1 MSYAAGVKGE
11 PLMAGF
17 MDTKL
22 TVRDTRTMVHIVRAY
37 GLPNNVTEKDVAAFF
52 HDCNIVD
59 NGIYLSMGK
68 RNRPSG
74 ACFVKFAAQKDRAIA
89 KLHNGQQMGKRIIGV
104 GNATHPER
112 MWFLNN
118 SHREEEATS
127 TTRCASRVVRI
138 SGLDDPIT
146 RVNIVN
152 KEDLLEFFK
161 GWSVSIDGAITV
173 TTDQNG
179 DPTGEA
185 YVGLATDDDA
195 SKALKTLQAFNV
207 LRRVG
212 LKGKRLYISDSS
224 PDEVK
229 AWKIYYYPWKYMKV
243 SRAAAKKPGTKG
255 GKKK

>member
-1 MSYAAGVKGE
+1 
-11 PLMAGF
+11 MAGF
-17 MDTKL
+17 MDTNL
-22 TVRDTRTMVHIVRAY
+22 TCRDTRTMVHIVKAH
-37 GLPNNVTEKDVAAFF
+37 GLPNNVTEKDVTAFF

-59 NGIYLSMGK
+59 NGIYFSMSK
-68 RNRPSG
+68 RNRSSG

-89 KLHNGQQMGKRIIGV
+89 KLHNGQQMGKRTIGV
-104 GNATHPER
+104 GNASHPER

-127 TTRCASRVVRI
+127 TRCASRVVRI

-152 KEDLLEFFK
+152 KEDLIEFFK
-161 GWSVSIDGAITV
+161 GWSIVIDGAITV

-185 YVGLATDDDA
+185 YVGLVTDDD
-195 SKALKTLQAFNV
+195 KALKTRQALNV

-212 LKGKRLYISDSS
+212 LKGKRLFISDSS
-224 PDEVK
+224 PEEVK
-229 AWKIYYYPWKYMKV
+229 AWKIYYYPWKYLKV
-243 SRAAAKKPGTKG
+243 SRAAAKKPDAKG